1 MHKIF
6 ICYRHAGAPHAA
18 GRLGDNLREQF
29 GEEQVF
35 RDREDMRGGASWRQ
49 QVLHAISAQSAL
61 VVLIDREWGDP
72 GQTAGQRRLDNPTD
86 PIRMEIRDGLADG
99 ATIIPVLLDGAQMPE
114 EAALPA
120 DIGALAGIHALP
132 LRDTDW
138 STDFPRIARLLE
150 QAGFRRALPVAPA
163 PPPVTVRPQPA
174 PVAKRGTSAKVVF
187 ACAGGFGLLVVAA
200 AASQQ
205 GPGPNPAPAPMAP
218 PAVVPAALTVTPA
231 PPLPPPALAPAIPR
245 PQAGVPTVAGD
256 WRDDTDDGTGA
267 PFHFVQ
273 VGTLVRVQGTG
284 DDGSAFEGY
293 GRVLGRNVEL
303 EVAVRD
309 VVVMKM
315 SLVLSDDGR
324 ALRGTMTNREGQS
337 QPVSFSRSP

>member
-72 GQTAGQRRLDNPTD
+72 GQAVGRRRLDNPTD

-99 ATIIPVLLDGAQMPE
+99 ATIIPVLLDGAQMPD

-138 STDFPRIARLLE
+138 PTDFPRIARLLE
-150 QAGFRRALPVAPA
+150 QAGFRRASQPAPA
-163 PPPVTVRPQPA
+163 PPPVTARPQPQ
-174 PVAKRGTSAKVVF
+174 PVARRGSPAKVVL
-187 ACAGGFGLLVVAA
+187 ACVGGGLGLLLLAA
-200 AASQQ
+200 VASQQ
-205 GPGPNPAPAPMAP
+205 GPGPNPAPAPAVVVP
-218 PAVVPAALTVTPA
+218 PVVVPATMVPATPPA
-231 PPLPPPALAPAIPR
+231 PAAAASTPMLAGAWKDTSDGSQVVFTQMGNLLR
-245 PQAGVPTVAGD
+245 LTTTTEQGVTVE
-256 WRDDTDDGTGA
+256 GTGA
-267 PFHFVQ
+267 
-273 VGTLVRVQGTG
+273 
-284 DDGSAFEGY
+284 
-293 GRVLGRNVEL
+293 VLGQQVEVNL
-303 EVAVRD
+303 S
-309 VVVMKM
+309 VMGLPAGKL
-315 SLVLSDDGR
+315 SLALSDDGQN
-324 ALRGTMTNREGQS
+324 LRGTVVDLQGQAL
-337 QPVSFSRSP
+337 PAAFSR